1 MRFMISR
8 GNSLCPIIVC
18 AINQASLA
26 RTHVHVHTNL
36 DSSHSN
42 HIIFPDCHILFMP
55 ISQIIIKMPTTI
67 LSSCLLLMDAR
78 LNFFGSPEIFP
89 SAFHSFF
96 FFFFAAIPLVPA
108 VGRCSEALARVRATL
123 LWPRRLGLPRQLA
136 QYPCCCHSARVAQSL
151 ITFISAALCMQ
162 HTLFSIANI
171 HRGLVT
177 LIYPVSCVSLSHK
190 STQENMHDTNNSRY
204 YLANCLL
211 FHHFNNKKITYIK
224 LQLSNKDHNLVR
236 NTFMIQ
242 GK

>member
-1 MRFMISR
+1 MISR

-26 RTHVHVHTNL
+26 RTHVHAHTNL

-96 FFFFAAIPLVPA
+96 FFFFCCNSPCP
-108 VGRCSEALARVRATL
+108 CSGQMLRGAGQSKSHAT
-123 LWPRRLGLPRQLA
+123 
-136 QYPCCCHSARVAQSL
+136 VAQKTGVAKTTGPVPLLLSL
-151 ITFISAALCMQ
+151 CSCRSVIDYLHLSSSLHAAHIVFHRQYSQGFSHTNISSILCFSFTQ
-162 HTLFSIANI
+162 IHTREHA
-171 HRGLVT
+171 
-177 LIYPVSCVSLSHK
+177 
-190 STQENMHDTNNSRY
+190 
-204 YLANCLL
+204 
-211 FHHFNNKKITYIK
+211 
-224 LQLSNKDHNLVR
+224 
-236 NTFMIQ
+236 
-242 GK
+242 

>member
-1 MRFMISR
+1 M
-8 GNSLCPIIVC
+8 LIINGRQTKFLWVPW
-18 AINQASLA
+18 
-26 RTHVHVHTNL
+26 NL
-36 DSSHSN
+36 S
-42 HIIFPDCHILFMP
+42 F
-55 ISQIIIKMPTTI
+55 
-67 LSSCLLLMDAR
+67 CL
-78 LNFFGSPEIFP
+78 
-89 SAFHSFF
+89 SFF
-96 FFFFAAIPLVPA
+96 IFFAAIPLVPA